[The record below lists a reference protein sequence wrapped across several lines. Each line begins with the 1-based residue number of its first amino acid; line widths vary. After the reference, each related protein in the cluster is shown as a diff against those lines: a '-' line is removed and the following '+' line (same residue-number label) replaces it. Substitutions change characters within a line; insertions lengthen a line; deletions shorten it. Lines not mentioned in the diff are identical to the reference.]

1 MTMFYST
8 YLQTATYL
16 LGVCLFSIFFAV
28 FLNSSIS
35 FVLADRLGF
44 DIVHDD
50 IGNAIG
56 TLAFVD
62 ELLAIVACPLW
73 GILSDIVG
81 AASVSL
87 PHLTKR
93 RQPMD

>member
-1 MTMFYST
+1 MFYGTYFQIGT
-8 YLQTATYL
+8 YLF
-16 LGVCLFSIFFAV
+16 GICLFSIFFAV

-44 DIVHDD
+44 DIVHDN

-81 AASVSL
+81 TTWVSL
-87 PHLTKR
+87 PHLSLR
-93 RQPMD
+93 RGNK